1 MVTKGMKDREDNEQI
16 REVVG
21 KFLSALEKGKDYR
34 PFEQVSMRRSL
45 LVPIIPAFEG
55 SKILGI
61 RPHHGN
67 PEVFRMVDLEL
78 ILWGSPG
85 QARDPYR
92 MSCSV
97 VKESDEGAPDANGT
111 WGVAPMS
118 FQPETGPGRSPKA

>member
-1 MVTKGMKDREDNEQI
+1 MVTKAMKTREDNEQI
-16 REVVG
+16 REVVM
-21 KFLSALEKGKDYR
+21 KFLSALEKGKDFR
-34 PFEQVSMRRSL
+34 PFAQVSMRRSL
-45 LVPIIPAFEG
+45 LIPIVPAFEG

-97 VKESDEGAPDANGT
+97 VKEDENGAPSADGA
-111 WGVAPMS
+111 WGVVTTS
-118 FQPETGPGRSPKA
+118 FQPEKGPSK